1 MRLLVIEDDRELLG
15 YLSQG
20 LKEQG
25 FIVDCVANGRD
36 GLVSAVGESYDVVVL
51 DRMLPEVDGLG
62 IVSSMRAAG
71 KKTPVVILSALSEVD
86 ERIRGL
92 RAGGDDY
99 ITKPFAFGELLAR
112 IEAILRRSTSFPA
125 ENVLR
130 IADLEMDLMSRVVRR
145 NGREI
150 PLQRREFRLLEC
162 LLRNAGR
169 VMSRT
174 MLFEKVW
181 DYHFDS
187 GTNVIDVHIGR
198 LRKKIDKGYDPPLI
212 HTVRGAGYRIRASK

>member
-1 MRLLVIEDDRELLG
+1 VRLLVIEDDRELLG

>member
-1 MRLLVIEDDRELLG
+1 MRLLVVEDDTEMLG
-15 YLSQG
+15 YLAQG
-20 LKEQG
+20 LREQG
-25 FIVDCVANGRD
+25 FNIDCANNGRD
-36 GLVSAVGESYDVVVL
+36 GLFLAVGENYDAVIV
-51 DRMLPEVDGLG
+51 DRMLPEVNGLG
-62 IVSSMRAAG
+62 IISSMRAAG
-71 KKTPVVILSALSEVD
+71 KRTPVVILSALGEVD

-112 IEAILRRSTSFPA
+112 IDAILRRSAPFSTES
-125 ENVLR
+125 VLR

-150 PLQRREFRLLEC
+150 ALQPREFRLLEC
-162 LLRNAGR
+162 LMRNAGT

-181 DYHFDS
+181 DYHFDP

-198 LRKKIDKGYDPPLI
+198 LRKKIDKGCDQPLI
-212 HTVRGAGYRIRASK
+212 HTVRGAGYRIRAGT

>member
-1 MRLLVIEDDRELLG
+1 VRLLVIEDDRELLG

-125 ENVLR
+125 EIVLR

-162 LLRNAGR
+162 LMRNAGR

>member
-15 YLSQG
+15 YLAQG

-162 LLRNAGR
+162 LMRNAGR

-212 HTVRGAGYRIRASK
+212 HTIRGAGYRILAYK

>member
-125 ENVLR
+125 EIVLR

-162 LLRNAGR
+162 LMRNAGR